1 MRLSKKELTAMVAMA
16 VAMAGADGKVEENE
30 VMAIVADLSGFG
42 KDGDEIAEIVDDA
55 RNMDATDA
63 LSIVAKLGDE
73 EKEYVTAFLAVVMAA
88 DGDIDDEELK
98 LWRLITNVCNLPAMS
113 VKEGV
118 ELWKQYN
125 S

>member
-63 LSIVAKLGDE
+63 LGIVAKLGDE

>member
-1 MRLSKKELTAMVAMA
+1 MRLSKKELTAMVGMA
-16 VAMAGADGKVEENE
+16 IAMAGADGKVEENE
-30 VMAIVADLSGFG
+30 VMAIVADLAGFG
-42 KDGDEIAEIVDDA
+42 KDEDEITDIVDDA
-55 RNMDATDA
+55 KEMDATEA
-63 LSIVAKLGDE
+63 LGVVAKLGDE

>member
-63 LSIVAKLGDE
+63 LGIVAKLGDE

-98 LWRLITNVCNLPAMS
+98 LWRLITDVCNLPAMS